1 MGLHQVNLGY
11 SAPEDR
17 LLLRISL
24 TDNKEFRFWLTRAMT
39 RNLLGRLQEGE
50 RKGLGVGDTLAA
62 PVVQEFRRDQA
73 TADNDFSS
81 EFQSSAT
88 EFPFGPDPRLVLEV
102 DLRDAGELQELK
114 LGLNNGNAFVMEMDL
129 GMIQHFVK
137 LIQLAANTTDWGL
150 EAPAVFFGLDGPTQ
164 GMALH

>member
-1 MGLHQVNLGY
+1 MALHQVNLGY

-24 TDNKEFRFWLTRAMT
+24 TDNKEFRFWLTRLMT
-39 RNLLGRLQEGE
+39 RNLLGHLQTGE
-50 RKGLGVGDTLAA
+50 RKALGVGDTLAA
-62 PVVQEFRRDQA
+62 PVVQEFRREQA
-73 TADNDFSS
+73 TAENDFSS
-81 EFQSSAT
+81 EFQSEAA
-88 EFPFGPDPRLVLEV
+88 EFPFGAEPRLVLDVE
-102 DLRDAGELQELK
+102 LRAVGEHHELK

-137 LIQLAANTTDWGL
+137 LIQLAAGTTDWGL
-150 EAPAVFFGLDGPTQ
+150 ETPAVSFGLDGPTQ